1 MYQTGGSTGVQCTYT
16 VYLLLM
22 LGQGAGE
29 GGQRGRG
36 AGGQG
41 GGGAGGLIGNKF
53 FGKIEEQNSCITDC
67 WQTFMFLMHARGAED
82 NRVGRFS
89 VLKFTMLP
97 IIN

>member
-1 MYQTGGSTGVQCTYT
+1 MYIYCIPSAYVRPGGRRG
-16 VYLLLM
+16 
-22 LGQGAGE
+22 GAGGGE
-29 GGQRGRG
+29 GGQGGR
-36 AGGQG
+36 
-41 GGGAGGLIGNKF
+41 GGAGGLIGNQF